1 MQKLEASENEL
12 NKILQYLRFGHNVEK
27 DQHKIIDVTNN
38 HKWMSQNTGR
48 K

>member
-12 NKILQYLRFGHNVEK
+12 NKILQYLRFGHNVEE
-27 DQHKIIDVTNN
+27 DQQDVTNN
-38 HKWMSQNTGR
+38 QKWMSQNTGI